1 MLGEQRGEGHK
12 GTLGLPLL
20 FLGNLG
26 DSGIERG
33 HLDDC
38 ESLAPPPH
46 GTCVTVGER

>member
-20 FLGNLG
+20 FLENLG
-26 DSGIERG
+26 DSRIDRG
-33 HLDDC
+33 HLDC
-38 ESLAPPPH
+38 ESLVSPPH